1 MNSLISLTLS
11 VIHICILIVVDISGR
26 RGRPI
31 ASRRASVKH
40 RLSAYRNFAASGQ
53 YFGIRRPCG
62 TQTAGVSRLTEVQWE
77 EGTRAGGGGGRTRR
91 LAIFRVHSVAKPQLT
106 ALLGSYS
113 SSRPLASSLP
123 YLLLLFRSPF
133 PSRSSSLPFLFIT
146 IPSASSTVRPPLV
159 LLRLYDLPSL
169 LLHALL
175 YCITHVLSL
184 FFPPHFSFVF
194 FYGFF
199 FLQDV

>member
-1 MNSLISLTLS
+1 MRHTN
-11 VIHICILIVVDISGR
+11 GR
-26 RGRPI
+26 SKQADGGTVGGGNQ
-31 ASRRASVKH
+31 SR
-40 RLSAYRNFAASGQ
+40 
-53 YFGIRRPCG
+53 
-62 TQTAGVSRLTEVQWE
+62 
-77 EGTRAGGGGGRTRR
+77 GGGGRTRR

-194 FYGFF
+194 FYVFF
-199 FLQDV
+199 FSTGCIASCSFPFSLLVPFRLRLLQWVSVNKRIFFMLMNPITI

>member
-1 MNSLISLTLS
+1 MRHTNSRSKQADGGT
-11 VIHICILIVVDISGR
+11 SGR
-26 RGRPI
+26 REPEQG
-31 ASRRASVKH
+31 
-40 RLSAYRNFAASGQ
+40 
-53 YFGIRRPCG
+53 
-62 TQTAGVSRLTEVQWE
+62 E
-77 EGTRAGGGGGRTRR
+77 EGGTRR

-159 LLRLYDLPSL
+159 LLCLYDLPSL

-184 FFPPHFSFVF
+184 FFPPHFSFRLLLRFFF
-194 FYGFF
+194 FYRMYS
-199 FLQDV
+199 FLFLPVFASCSFPSAFITMGVC